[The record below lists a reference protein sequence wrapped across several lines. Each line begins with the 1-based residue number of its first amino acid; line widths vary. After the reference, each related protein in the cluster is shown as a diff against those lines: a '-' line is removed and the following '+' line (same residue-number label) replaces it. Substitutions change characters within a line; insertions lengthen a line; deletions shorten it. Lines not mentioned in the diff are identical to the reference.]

1 MAAPKPA
8 LVNVFVYSNTADTA
22 NGAVELQP
30 RGYTAKEL
38 REAALGIARAAGYAE
53 ADALLRGRVYVAAF
67 DGSYPDRPG
76 PPLQPLLAAGPPASV
91 AANKCI
97 LLDLLNSV
105 PGAAGAVGRGGGQRA
120 GAGRPG
126 RAAAAAGGGQPA
138 SSTAATGPGRSP
150 TSAASPSPAP
160 SASPPGGSPG
170 DAAAGGGAVSA
181 GGGLRS
187 VNVAQQGL
195 HRLGAV
201 GVEHRPADRV
211 PAAGQARAGLEGL
224 GGWLEAAKR
233 SWRAGYS
240 PVSKE
245 D

>member
-105 PGAAGAVGRGGGQRA
+105 PGAAGAVVQDEEA
-120 GAGRPG
+120 GNELEPVDRDEQQLQLAVANPPAALPPPAP
-126 RAAAAAGGGQPA
+126 AAAPPPPPAPAPPPPPARPEAAPATRRQVVVRCLLVVAFVLSMWLSKDSTDWVRWVWSTVQLTEFLLLGRHEQAWRALVDGWRQPNAAGV
-138 SSTAATGPGRSP
+138 RDI
-150 TSAASPSPAP
+150 
-160 SASPPGGSPG
+160 PP
-170 DAAAGGGAVSA
+170 
-181 GGGLRS
+181 
-187 VNVAQQGL
+187 
-195 HRLGAV
+195 
-201 GVEHRPADRV
+201 
-211 PAAGQARAGLEGL
+211 
-224 GGWLEAAKR
+224 
-233 SWRAGYS
+233 
-240 PVSKE
+240 
-245 D
+245 